1 MLGYGDLVLEQ
12 VQAARVHLR
21 GATLQGQGSLLPFSP
36 SWICPVPPV
45 PLMYV
50 RVVAVHVCG

>member
-1 MLGYGDLVLEQ
+1 MLGYSGLVLEQ
-12 VQAARVHLR
+12 VRAAHVHLR
-21 GATLQGQGSLLPFSP
+21 GATLQGQGSSLPFVP
-36 SWICPVPPV
+36 SWVCPVPPV